1 MKIYTDRPEMLP
13 PGHIPVES
21 PDEADAVVVFTPKFL
36 RNGPTIRNKTVLLVA
51 KRTPLS
57 LAGMG
62 IEIRLSDLSDLPDV
76 LLGGFQS
83 SRTIPEL
90 TDSGRQEPDVAKEL
104 VRATGKVP
112 AEEPVIPEPDQITS
126 QQFYNEPEKVISD
139 PVKKR
144 EVFIGPAKA
153 ATFCAP
159 PEKIENLYVSYSP
172 GTNVG
177 KTFVASN
184 MAAWLADQGM
194 SAVLVDMDSVNSGT
208 WEMLHMREMF
218 GPPKRTIADWNGA
231 EEDIWAMAEEHAH
244 PGVKN
249 LYVLIRGNTC
259 DPEKLTAALYA
270 LSKRY
275 QVVVDTSNDIE
286 LPHIASALFH
296 AEKIFFIG
304 TLTLKVQSRFSQ
316 MYSNARRLAAGS
328 RLILAVNRVGLND
341 NEKNLKPVDLARQ
354 FGFRDYHV
362 VHEDR
367 KARLLAE
374 KKKTL
379 PLFVNSNV
387 STELKAMFSKEFGFA
402 GVQKKSKTGLFSLF
416 KRRDA

>member
-13 PGHIPVES
+13 PGHIPVDS
-21 PDEADAVVVFTPKFL
+21 PAEADVVVAFAPELL
-36 RNGPTIRNKTVLLVA
+36 RNGLTVRDKPVLLVA

-57 LAGMG
+57 LAGMDM
-62 IEIRLSDLSDLPDV
+62 EVKLSNLSDLSDV
-76 LLGGFQS
+76 LSDSFQS
-83 SRTIPEL
+83 SRT
-90 TDSGRQEPDVAKEL
+90 TSGPAVSNRQEPAVIKEF
-104 VRATGKVP
+104 VRATGEIP
-112 AEEPVIPEPDQITS
+112 AEEPVIPEPNRITPR
-126 QQFYNEPEKVISD
+126 QFHNEPEEVIPD
-139 PVKKR
+139 RVKKR
-144 EVFIGPAKA
+144 EAFAGPARV

-184 MAAWLADQGM
+184 MAAWLADQGI
-194 SAVLVDMDSVNSGT
+194 STVLVDMDSVNSGT

-218 GPPKRTIADWNGA
+218 GPPKRTIADWDGT
-231 EEDIWAMAEEHAH
+231 EEDIWVMAEEHAH

-249 LYVLIRGNTC
+249 LHILIRGDTR

-286 LPHIASALFH
+286 LLHIASALSH
-296 AEKIFFIG
+296 AEKVFFIG

-379 PLFVNSNV
+379 PLFVNSKV
-387 STELKAMFSKEFGFA
+387 SAELKSMFAKEFGFA
-402 GVQKKSKTGLFSLF
+402 GAQEKSKSGLFSLF
-416 KRRDA
+416 KRRGA